1 MVTRVSDSVRATCK
15 AIGLAVLFV
24 GFVAPAGCK
33 RNDPQP
39 SHFADLSTDAD
50 PVLLLPTGGPLN
62 NPAVAKGSAEWVEFR
77 TPGEAAPAVAAGG
90 GGNAGAAVAPG
101 GEPAI
106 AGEIRSLVDDYNG
119 LITDGSYGEASEF
132 FVADQAPVIEKLGT
146 LLPSVA
152 EKLKALNDALP
163 EPNAL
168 ISESLT
174 QFKAGSALKIMI
186 KSVSADGD
194 QAATAVVEDGGT
206 VFVTSP
212 GSETPGSVAFAYDD
226 GEGYWFI
233 SADPLAG
240 LAPMLPAIEQ
250 NLGQLDQL
258 IAGLGD
264 GSISADALG
273 AQLDATTKMFL
284 PLIGARPAGAGGSPS
299 GGGDADGPDV
309 DGDN

>member
-1 MVTRVSDSVRATCK
+1 MPYQVLDSVRATSRFAAFA
-15 AIGLAVLFV
+15 AIVITCAGLL
-24 GFVAPAGCK
+24 GCK
-33 RNDPQP
+33 RSDPQP

-77 TPGEAAPAVAAGG
+77 TPGVEAPAAAAGG
-90 GGNAGAAVAPG
+90 GDAAGAAAG
-101 GEPAI
+101 GEPAL
-106 AGEIRSLVDDYNG
+106 AGEIRSLVSDYNA
-119 LITDGSYGEASEF
+119 LIAEGAYGEASEF
-132 FVADQAPVIEKLGT
+132 FEAEQAPVIEKLGT

-152 EKLKALNDALP
+152 EKLRALNDALP

-168 ISESLT
+168 ISEALA
-174 QFKAGSALKIMI
+174 QFQAGSALKIVV
-186 KSVSADGD
+186 KSVNADGEK
-194 QAATAVVEDGGT
+194 AATAVVEDGGT

-212 GSETPGSVAFAYDD
+212 GSETPGSVAFRYDD

-240 LAPMLPAIEQ
+240 LAPMLPALEQ

-273 AQLDATTKMFL
+273 AQLDMATKMFL
-284 PLIGARPAGAGGSPS
+284 PLLGGGPAAADGSAAS
-299 GGGDADGPDV
+299 EGEGDADAPE
-309 DGDN
+309 GDQDN